1 MTGTTPPP
9 TGREARTMTMHNP
22 PNPPLVKGGWGDL
35 EDELKMAYRISLIRG
50 DGIGP
55 EITEAT
61 LKVIE
66 VTTED

>member
-1 MTGTTPPP
+1 
-9 TGREARTMTMHNP
+9 MTMHNP
-22 PNPPLVKGGWGDL
+22 PYPPLLKGGRGDL
-35 EDELKMAYRISLIRG
+35 EDELKMAYKISLIRG